1 MKAKPEEGEED
12 DNDVPDGFS
21 TVCSRRKDG
30 YTPKELIFQ
39 NIKSLLDGFSLEIE
53 QQKQRRHL

>member
-12 DNDVPDGFS
+12 DSDVPDGFS
-21 TVCSRRKDG
+21 KVGSGRKDG